1 MWGQERAERRLKW
14 RKGRVG
20 ETGREKEV
28 GESQGPFWEEGEGLR
43 PREGGLRTQEE
54 GEQEGDP
61 ACLSQSPLPHPGS
74 GGGCLVGQIL
84 SRLWPGD
91 RGGGQ
96 GQERQVTDSSYL
108 FPFKRQLTF

>member
-1 MWGQERAERRLKW
+1 M
-14 RKGRVG
+14 G

-54 GEQEGDP
+54 GEQEGNP
-61 ACLSQSPLPHPGS
+61 ACLSQSLLPHPGS
-74 GGGCLVGQIL
+74 GGGCLEGQIL

-91 RGGGQ
+91 RGGGE
-96 GQERQVTDSSYL
+96 GQERQVTAAICSH
-108 FPFKRQLTF
+108 FRGN